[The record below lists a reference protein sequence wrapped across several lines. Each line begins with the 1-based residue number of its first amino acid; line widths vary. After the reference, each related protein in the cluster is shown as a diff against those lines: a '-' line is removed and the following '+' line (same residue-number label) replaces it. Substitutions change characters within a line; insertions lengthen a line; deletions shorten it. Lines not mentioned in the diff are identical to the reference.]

1 MSDAGDH
8 LREAAN
14 RVRDVKLGH
23 LIDARVATGD
33 DEVEDMIRRVEER
46 LADLEPTL
54 YDIAEKADAA
64 AEDRPMSDDS
74 KSGIYQY
81 CITPGCSFTVSW
93 NGGSAGDDPSL
104 PHLMMNPD
112 HTVRS
117 GVHDGHK
124 ELFEAQKSG
133 EMDVTED
140 TDTDQE
146 VGG

>member
-1 MSDAGDH
+1 MADTDQS
-8 LREAAN
+8 
-14 RVRDVKLGH
+14 
-23 LIDARVATGD
+23 TG
-33 DEVEDMIRRVEER
+33 
-46 LADLEPTL
+46 
-54 YDIAEKADAA
+54 
-64 AEDRPMSDDS
+64 
-74 KSGIYQY
+74 GIYQY

-140 TDTDQE
+140 T
-146 VGG
+146 GGDRSDE

>member
-1 MSDAGDH
+1 MADTDQS
-8 LREAAN
+8 
-14 RVRDVKLGH
+14 
-23 LIDARVATGD
+23 TG
-33 DEVEDMIRRVEER
+33 
-46 LADLEPTL
+46 
-54 YDIAEKADAA
+54 
-64 AEDRPMSDDS
+64 
-74 KSGIYQY
+74 GIYQY

-140 TDTDQE
+140 TGTDRSD
-146 VGG
+146 GGAGG